1 MTSLTCGIVGLPNV
15 GKSTLFNALTS
26 TVAEAS
32 NYPFC
37 TIDPNVGIVEIRDE
51 RLKKLSEISKSQKL
65 IYASMQFIDIA
76 GLVKG
81 ASKGE
86 GLGNK
91 FLANIREVDA
101 IIHVV
106 RCFEDP
112 NVVHVAGK
120 VDPIDD
126 IETINLELI
135 LADLQMC
142 ENILTK
148 VERQAKSDKK
158 LASKRDMLLRIQAA
172 LNENKTLRSLSF
184 TADELELIREY
195 SFLTLKK
202 VLYVT
207 NVSEDDLPSCENA
220 HVQKVREYAELE
232 DSEVISI
239 CTKLEAEVA
248 ELDEKEQ
255 EEMLESLGLERS
267 GLSRLV
273 SASFKLLGLIT
284 FLTTGEQETRAWTVN
299 QGATAPVAAGKI
311 HSDIQ
316 KGFIR
321 AEVIKYE
328 DFIKSGGR
336 SRAKEQGLMGTEG
349 KEYLVQ
355 DGDVI
360 LFLHN

>member
-37 TIDPNVGIVEIRDE
+37 TIDPNVGIVEIKDA
-51 RLKKLSEISKSQKL
+51 RLKHLSDISNSTKI
-65 IYASMQFIDIA
+65 IYANMQFIDIA

-106 RCFEDP
+106 RCFEDQ
-112 NVVHVAGK
+112 NVVHVAGQI
-120 VDPIDD
+120 DPIDD

-135 LADLQMC
+135 LADLQMID
-142 ENILTK
+142 NILTK
-148 VERQAKSDKK
+148 LERQARGDKK
-158 LASKRDMLLRIQAA
+158 LLEKRDLLLRIKEV
-172 LNENKTLRSLSF
+172 LNENKALRSQSF
-184 TADELELIREY
+184 TPHELELLGEY

-202 VLYVT
+202 ILYVM
-207 NVSEDDLPSCENA
+207 NVSEEELPHYENEYVKK
-220 HVQKVREYAELE
+220 VQEYAENEGSEAIPICAKLE
-232 DSEVISI
+232 SEVVQ
-239 CTKLEAEVA
+239 LEEA
-248 ELDEKEQ
+248 DQK
-255 EEMLESLGLERS
+255 EMLESLGLEES
-267 GLSRLV
+267 GLNRLIK
-273 SASFKLLGLIT
+273 ASFKLLGLIT
-284 FLTTGEQETRAWTVN
+284 FLTTGKQETRAWTLKE
-299 QGATAPVAAGKI
+299 GMTAPEAAGRI
-311 HSDIQ
+311 HTDIQ
-316 KGFIR
+316 NGFIR
-321 AEVIKYE
+321 AEVIKYQ
-328 DFIKSGGR
+328 DFLSSG
-336 SRAKEQGLMGTEG
+336 SRAKAKEQGLMGIEG
-349 KEYLVQ
+349 KEYIVQ

>member
-1 MTSLTCGIVGLPNV
+1 MTSLSVGIVGLPNV

-26 TVAEAS
+26 TIAEAS

-37 TIDPNVGIVEIRDE
+37 TIDPNIGVVDIKDE
-51 RLKKLSEISKSQKL
+51 RLNKLSKISKSQKVIL
-65 IYASMQFIDIA
+65 ANMQFTDIA

-101 IIHVV
+101 IVHVV

-112 NVVHVAGK
+112 NIVHVAGK
-120 VDPIDD
+120 VDPIED

-135 LADLQMC
+135 LSDLQVV
-142 ENILTK
+142 ENTLVKI
-148 VERQAKSDKK
+148 ERQAKSDKS
-158 LASKRDMLLRIQAA
+158 LAERRDVLLKVRDI
-172 LNENKTLRSLSF
+172 LNANKTLRTQSF
-184 TADELELIREY
+184 TEKELEHLSHY

-202 VLYVT
+202 TLYAT
-207 NVSEDDLPSCENA
+207 NVSEEYLPEYENEW
-220 HVQKVREYAELE
+220 VQKVRDYAEE
-232 DSEVISI
+232 EGSQVVPI
-239 CTKLEAEVA
+239 CAKLEAEVA
-248 ELDEKEQ
+248 ELEPEDQK
-255 EEMLESLGLERS
+255 EMLESLGLNET
-267 GLSRLV
+267 GLNRLIK
-273 SASFKLLGLIT
+273 ASFKLLGLIT
-284 FLTTGEQETRAWTVN
+284 FITTGEMETRAWTIKE
-299 QGATAPVAAGKI
+299 GSTAPVAAGKI
-311 HSDIQ
+311 HTDIQ

-321 AEVIKYE
+321 AEVIKYD
-328 DFIKSGGR
+328 DFIEAG
-336 SRAKEQGLMGTEG
+336 SRAKAKERGLVSTEG